1 MHATTENRYST
12 FIPHDKCEE
21 IFLGDIL
28 DTESAGTRIKGLL
41 ILRSTDTAKI
51 EQYHGEITVT
61 PDGVLFSED

>member
-41 ILRSTDTAKI
+41 ILRSTATATI